1 MAQLDQRARQIVDP
15 MQRQARHHEVKTFTR
30 ERQELLVRGH
40 RHPAVQRGH
49 RRREIAANHIDA
61 ARAQQRRHHTPTA
74 HIQRAVEAARH
85 VIQPIEQAIRAI
97 AQHIRDAANVW
108 CGPVAMPA
116 HRATVEYLHAR
127 VHHTHVRPRPGVAK
141 HWPACLRSPR
151 IVPSGRRARSS
162 RMKRITANTLHSWL
176 LDGHELAL
184 LDAREDGEFGTSHLF
199 WAVPCP
205 LSRREIRA
213 RALLPRLAVRICCV
227 DDGRGLAE
235 QLATWLE
242 GIGCTD
248 VAVLD
253 GGTKAWADAGY
264 ELFSGINVP
273 SKAFGEWVEHHY
285 GTESVDATELQSW
298 IASGRNI
305 AVLDSRTHEE
315 FVRMSIPTGI
325 SVPGG
330 ELVYRIGD
338 LVPDPKTLV
347 VVNCAGRTRSIMG
360 AESLRRA
367 GIPNKVV
374 ALRNGTMGWELA
386 GLRCDRGRTDRFS
399 PGTPKTLA
407 IARERAQDFAES
419 SGVGVVGAIDL
430 ARFMDDPDRT
440 LYVLDV
446 RDPAEYRAGHWPGS
460 ISAPGG
466 QLVQATDQWVGVR
479 NARIALLDDT
489 GVRARMA
496 GAWLR
501 QMGHRDVFVVE
512 GGLEALRT
520 TARERL
526 KVPEL
531 GAPVSTIDVTG
542 LVALLDSGDGT
553 VVIDLARSIDFREGH
568 IPGALWGVRTRL
580 AVLAPQLAGAKH
592 VVIASPDGVVAR
604 LAVDEAKG
612 LGDGDVRVLEGGTDA
627 WRAFGRPMVKDRTSP
642 PDDACINSYLR
653 AYDRNSGVEEAMQAY
668 LTWEIELANQIR
680 RDDTVA
686 FGVGE
691 AYPTH

>member
-1 MAQLDQRARQIVDP
+1 
-15 MQRQARHHEVKTFTR
+15 
-30 ERQELLVRGH
+30 
-40 RHPAVQRGH
+40 
-49 RRREIAANHIDA
+49 
-61 ARAQQRRHHTPTA
+61 
-74 HIQRAVEAARH
+74 
-85 VIQPIEQAIRAI
+85 
-97 AQHIRDAANVW
+97 
-108 CGPVAMPA
+108 
-116 HRATVEYLHAR
+116 
-127 VHHTHVRPRPGVAK
+127 
-141 HWPACLRSPR
+141 
-151 IVPSGRRARSS
+151 
-162 RMKRITANTLHSWL
+162 MKRITANALHSWL

-184 LDAREDGEFGTSHLF
+184 LDAREEGEFGTSHLF

-213 RALLPRLAVRICCV
+213 RALLPRLSARICCV

-235 QLATWLE
+235 QLAQWLE
-242 GIGCTD
+242 SIGCTD

-253 GGTKAWADAGY
+253 GGTKAWAGAGY
-264 ELFSGINVP
+264 ELFSGVNVP

-285 GTESVDATELQSW
+285 GTESVDATELKSW
-298 IASGRNI
+298 IDAGRNI
-305 AVLDSRTHEE
+305 VVLDSRTHEE

-330 ELVYRIGD
+330 ELAYRIGD
-338 LVPDPKTLV
+338 LAPDPKTLV

-386 GLRCDRGRTDRFS
+386 GLRCDRGRTDRYTA
-399 PGTPKTLA
+399 GTPKSAALA
-407 IARERAQDFAES
+407 LQRAQSFAEAS
-419 SGVGVVGAIDL
+419 RVGVIGAVDL
-430 ARFMDDPDRT
+430 ARFEADPDRT

-446 RDPAEYRAGHWPGS
+446 RDPAEYRAGNRRGS
-460 ISAPGG
+460 VNAPGG

-479 NARIALLDDT
+479 NARIVLVDDT
-489 GVRARMA
+489 GARARMA

-512 GGLEALRT
+512 GGLEVIRAT
-520 TARERL
+520 GREHPP
-526 KVPEL
+526 VPEVATA
-531 GAPVSTIDVTG
+531 APTIDVTG
-542 LVALLDSGDGT
+542 LVALLDSGEGT

-580 AVLAPQLAGAKH
+580 TALAPQLAGAKH
-592 VVIASPDGVVAR
+592 VVITSPDGVLAR
-604 LAVDEAKG
+604 LAVDEVRALARGATAK
-612 LGDGDVRVLEGGTDA
+612 VLEGGTDA
-627 WRAFGRPMVKDRTSP
+627 WRAFGRPLVKDRTTP
-642 PDDACINSYLR
+642 PDEACIDSYLR

-680 RDDTVA
+680 RDKTVT

-691 AYPTH
+691 ASATH

>member
-1 MAQLDQRARQIVDP
+1 
-15 MQRQARHHEVKTFTR
+15 
-30 ERQELLVRGH
+30 
-40 RHPAVQRGH
+40 
-49 RRREIAANHIDA
+49 
-61 ARAQQRRHHTPTA
+61 
-74 HIQRAVEAARH
+74 
-85 VIQPIEQAIRAI
+85 
-97 AQHIRDAANVW
+97 
-108 CGPVAMPA
+108 
-116 HRATVEYLHAR
+116 
-127 VHHTHVRPRPGVAK
+127 
-141 HWPACLRSPR
+141 
-151 IVPSGRRARSS
+151 
-162 RMKRITANTLHSWL
+162 MKRIDAKTLHAWL

-184 LDAREDGEFGTSHLF
+184 LDAREEGEFGASHLF

-205 LSRREIRA
+205 LSKREIRA
-213 RALLPRLAVRICCV
+213 RALLPRLGVRLCCV

-242 GIGCTD
+242 GVGATD

-253 GGTKAWADAGY
+253 GGTKAWEAAGY
-264 ELFSGINVP
+264 ELFSGVNVP

-285 GTESVDATELQSW
+285 GTESVDPPDLKSW
-298 IASGRNI
+298 IDEGKNI
-305 AVLDSRTHEE
+305 VVLDSRTHEE

-338 LVPDPKTLV
+338 IAPDPKTLV

-386 GLRCDRGRTDRFS
+386 GFRCDRGKTEKFA
-399 PGTPKTLA
+399 PGIPKSAAAALQ
-407 IARERAQDFAES
+407 RAQAFAEQ
-419 SGVGVVGAIDL
+419 SGVGVIGAIDL
-430 ARFMDDPDRT
+430 ARFEDDADRT

-446 RDPAEYRAGHWPGS
+446 RDPPEYRAGHRPGS

-479 NARIALLDDT
+479 NARIVLVDDT

-512 GGLEALRT
+512 GGLDAIRT
-520 TARERL
+520 TGRERL
-526 KVPEL
+526 PVPEL
-531 GAPVSTIDVTG
+531 GARPSTIDVTG
-542 LVALLDSGDGT
+542 LVALLDSGDST

-580 AVLAPQLAGAKH
+580 DALKPQFTSAKH
-592 VVIASPDGVVAR
+592 VVITSPDGIAAR
-604 LAVDEAKG
+604 LAVDEVKAMTKAE
-612 LGDGDVRVLEGGTDA
+612 VRTLEGGTDA
-627 WRAFGRPMVKDRTSP
+627 WHAFGRPLVKDRTTP
-642 PDDACINSYLR
+642 PDEACIDSYLR
-653 AYDRNSGVEEAMQAY
+653 AYDRNSGVEEAMNAY
-668 LTWEIELANQIR
+668 LTWEIELANQIK
-680 RDDTVA
+680 RDDTVS

-691 AYPTH
+691 AGTSH

>member
-1 MAQLDQRARQIVDP
+1 
-15 MQRQARHHEVKTFTR
+15 
-30 ERQELLVRGH
+30 
-40 RHPAVQRGH
+40 
-49 RRREIAANHIDA
+49 
-61 ARAQQRRHHTPTA
+61 
-74 HIQRAVEAARH
+74 
-85 VIQPIEQAIRAI
+85 
-97 AQHIRDAANVW
+97 
-108 CGPVAMPA
+108 
-116 HRATVEYLHAR
+116 
-127 VHHTHVRPRPGVAK
+127 
-141 HWPACLRSPR
+141 
-151 IVPSGRRARSS
+151 
-162 RMKRITANTLHSWL
+162 MKRIDAKTLHAWL
-176 LDGHELAL
+176 LDGRELAL
-184 LDAREDGEFGTSHLF
+184 LDAREDGEFGASHLF
-199 WAVPCP
+199 WAVPCAM
-205 LSRREIRA
+205 SKREIRA

-235 QLATWLE
+235 QLAEWLE

-253 GGTKAWADAGY
+253 GGTKAWGAAGY
-264 ELFSGINVP
+264 ELFSGVNVP

-285 GTESVDATELQSW
+285 GTESVDAAELKSW
-298 IASGRNI
+298 IDSGRDMV
-305 AVLDSRTHEE
+305 VLDSRTHDE

-338 LVPDPKTLV
+338 IAPNPKTLV

-386 GLRCDRGRTDRFS
+386 GFRCDRGRTERFA
-399 PGTPKTLA
+399 PGRPKTATVALQ
-407 IARERAQDFAES
+407 RAQAFAEQ
-419 SGVGVVGAIDL
+419 SGVGVIGAIDL
-430 ARFMDDPDRT
+430 ARFEDDSDRT

-446 RDPAEYRAGHWPGS
+446 RDPAEYRAGHRPGS

-466 QLVQATDQWVGVR
+466 QLVQATDQWIGVR
-479 NARIALLDDT
+479 NARIVLVDDS
-489 GVRARMA
+489 GVRSRMA

-512 GGLEALRT
+512 GGLDAIRT
-520 TARERL
+520 TGRERL
-526 KVPEL
+526 PVPEL
-531 GAPVSTIDVTG
+531 AAKVPTIDVSG

-553 VVIDLARSIDFREGH
+553 AVIDLARSIDFRDGH
-568 IPGALWGVRTRL
+568 IPGAVWGVRTRL
-580 AVLAPQLAGAKH
+580 AALKPQLAGAKH
-592 VVIASPDGVVAR
+592 VVITSPDGIAAR
-604 LAVDEAKG
+604 LAVGEVKG
-612 LGDGDVRVLEGGTDA
+612 LCDAEVRVLEGGTDA
-627 WRAFGRPMVKDRTSP
+627 WHAFGRPLVKDRSTP
-642 PDDACINSYLR
+642 PDEACIDSYLR

-691 AYPTH
+691 ASAGR